1 MKTLKQ
7 YHLTIA
13 GRFAL
18 LIMGGMLFLSFQCQA
33 QSENKNTLLE
43 MINDDRT
50 TMDAIAGYDKE
61 IQSHVLIVAQ
71 TPELLTKME
80 ELQKRSQ
87 EQFKIIIANHNRDTQ
102 TAFYE
107 MARYPNL
114 ISELVGKGKPSSAEV
129 AQIVANYPQDIHETA
144 KNYTRSYYN
153 VLLRIDR
160 LNSEIDRAFKAAL
173 EPYKMQTRES
183 VNVLLGYPEIV
194 SVLVDDK
201 SFTRLL
207 GEVHREDPNW
217 VRRRLEMTSKELAA
231 NQKEDMESYKN
242 QIQNDPQAYNE
253 MLKASEKF
261 AKEKNEVR
269 YIEYSNDPV
278 VEVRVINSYPYWFGY
293 PYWYSDPYWRPRPLY
308 YHTGFY
314 RNHFG
319 NIIFVGLPSFHF
331 MHWHYNYHPNLFP
344 HLSYNYYNF
353 YDNHYMKRYR
363 ESPRAFPH
371 NGFYRSIES
380 HVINNPRVNNSALQK
395 IDRQRGTNIVRQPN
409 IRESNSV
416 RRSSG
421 VIDRPSG
428 SSAARQ
434 GVTRGTGV
442 NSRSMARP
450 NNETPGTTTE
460 RRQYNAGSPR
470 RSEGSVNRQGTET
483 RRESIR
489 KEAPPSSV
497 NKGSTPARREAAPA
511 SRSSVTERRAA
522 PAAKVQ
528 TSVRSERRETRAAN
542 TESRRSAV
550 SEKKSSR
557 SVSSDEK
564 KNNRE
569 K

>member
-18 LIMGGMLFLSFQCQA
+18 LMMSGMLFLSFQSHA

-43 MINDDRT
+43 MITDDRT

-144 KNYTRSYYN
+144 KNYTRSNYN

-160 LNSEIDRAFKAAL
+160 LNSEIDRAFRVAL
-173 EPYKMQTRES
+173 EPYKIQIHES

-207 GEVHREDPNW
+207 GEVYREDPNW
-217 VRRRLEMTSKELAA
+217 VKRRLKITSEELAA
-231 NQKEDMESYKN
+231 NQKEDLESYQK

-319 NIIFVGLPSFHF
+319 NIVFVGLPSFHF

-363 ESPRAFPH
+363 ESPKAFPH

-395 IDRQRGTNIVRQPN
+395 IDHQRGTNIVRQPN
-409 IRESNSV
+409 TNASNSV

-428 SSAARQ
+428 TSGARSGESRSA
-434 GVTRGTGV
+434 TL
-442 NSRSMARP
+442 NSRSLARP
-450 NNETPGTTTE
+450 NTETSGTATD
-460 RRQYNAGSPR
+460 RRQYNSGSPK

-489 KEAPPSSV
+489 KEAAPSSV
-497 NKGSTPARREAAPA
+497 KKSSTPVRREAAPA
-511 SRSSVTERRAA
+511 SRSSVTERRVT
-522 PAAKVQ
+522 PAAKAPVLG
-528 TSVRSERRETRAAN
+528 RSERREAKVAN

-557 SVSSDEK
+557 SVSTEER

>member
-13 GRFAL
+13 SRFAL
-18 LIMGGMLFLSFQCQA
+18 LMMSGMLFLSFQSHA
-33 QSENKNTLLE
+33 QSENKNTLLQ
-43 MINDDRT
+43 MITDDRT
-50 TMDAIAGYDKE
+50 TMDAIAGYNKE

-87 EQFKIIIANHNRDTQ
+87 EQFKIIIENHDRDTQ

-114 ISELVGKGKPSSAEV
+114 ISELVGKGKPSPSEV
-129 AQIVANYPQDIHETA
+129 AQIVSNYPLDIHETA
-144 KNYTRSYYN
+144 KNYARSYYGE
-153 VLLRIDR
+153 LLRIDR
-160 LNSEIDRAFKAAL
+160 LNSEIDRAFKVAL

-201 SFTRLL
+201 TFTRLL
-207 GEVHREDPNW
+207 GEVYHEDPNW
-217 VRRRLEMTSKELAA
+217 LRRRLEITSVELAA
-231 NQKEDMESYKN
+231 NQKEDLESYKN
-242 QIQNDPQAYNE
+242 QIQNDPQAYKE

-269 YIEYSNDPV
+269 YLENSSDPV
-278 VEVRVINSYPYWFGY
+278 VEVRVINSYPFWFGY

-319 NIIFVGLPSFHF
+319 NIIFVGLPSFQF
-331 MHWHYNYHPNLFP
+331 MNWHYNYHPTLFP

-363 ESPRAFPH
+363 ESPMAFPH

-380 HVINNPRVNNSALQK
+380 HVINNPKVNNSALQR
-395 IDRQRGTNIVRQPN
+395 IDRQRGTNIVRQPDF
-409 IRESNSV
+409 RESNSV
-416 RRSSG
+416 RRSSD
-421 VIDRPSG
+421 VINRPSG
-428 SSAARQ
+428 TSGARQ
-434 GVTRGTGV
+434 GETRGATI
-442 NSRSMARP
+442 NSRSLARP
-450 NNETPGTTTE
+450 NTETPGTAAD
-460 RRQYNAGSPR
+460 RRQYNTGSPK

-489 KEAPPSSV
+489 KEAAPSLI
-497 NKGSTPARREAAPA
+497 NQGSTPARREAAPA

-522 PAAKVQ
+522 PAAKTQ
-528 TSVRSERRETRAAN
+528 SSGRSERREARVAN

-550 SEKKSSR
+550 NEKKSSR
-557 SVSSDEK
+557 SVSSEER

-569 K
+569 R